1 MKKRSLKAGECHG
14 CRSFPEQQCG
24 GCYIVHID
32 QTLDAV
38 DIKLLLGFTDE
49 RNVPSNFKHYFPP
62 SVADSCLNAIETRG
76 NALGI
81 CVTELNESIEKN
93 LIHLPLIM

>member
-1 MKKRSLKAGECHG
+1 MDVVL
-14 CRSFPEQQCG
+14 FPNSNVVDVILC
-24 GCYIVHID
+24 ILIKH
-32 QTLDAV
+32 LDAV

-76 NALGI
+76 NAFGI